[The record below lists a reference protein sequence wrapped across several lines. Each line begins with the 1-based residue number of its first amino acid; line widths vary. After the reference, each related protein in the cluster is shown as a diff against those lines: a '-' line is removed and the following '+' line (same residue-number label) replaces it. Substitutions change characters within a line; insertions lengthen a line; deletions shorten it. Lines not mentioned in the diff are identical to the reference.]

1 MQCGYKIIFL
11 NQHAAE
17 FRKKHLGKASKKK
30 TKTKKP
36 TEVKL
41 KEWAE
46 NHFSVMKMTSTI
58 RCEEWK
64 AITSS
69 AEGDLQPFLSA

>member
-1 MQCGYKIIFL
+1 MQQSSEKNIWEKL
-11 NQHAAE
+11 QK
-17 FRKKHLGKASKKK
+17 RKQKQ
-30 TKTKKP
+30 KKP

-69 AEGDLQPFLSA
+69 AKGDLQPFLSA